1 MTRRASPLLLALA
14 ALLPTLLSAGAA
26 FAHAQLRGAE
36 PRAGAVVAQAPEA
49 ARLVFNEPVAPLQAR
64 WITSN
69 GETHDVAARS
79 EGDALVAPLPD
90 AAGRGTIVL
99 SWRVV
104 SQDGHPVGG
113 TLAFSIGAP
122 SENVA
127 LSAALVH
134 EPGGAARAAAV
145 AKFLLVCALA
155 FGVGGAFA
163 LAASPGAATNRARR
177 LAIAAC
183 AGAAPAAL
191 ALGAATA
198 LDLAG
203 APPGELLRARPWLLL
218 VESPVFGT
226 LFAGVLA
233 AALAGLSL
241 AGRETRLASAG
252 ALALA
257 AFSFALSGHAAT
269 AEPRWL
275 TAPAIA
281 LHAGAALFWIGALPV
296 LGAAIALRAG
306 EAPAALARFSMI
318 ATAPVAALFLTGAAL
333 AIVQLGDAAAI
344 FATTYGML
352 LAAKIACAVAMLGL
366 AGLNRWRLAPALAAR
381 APGAARAA
389 SRSVAAEIALALAV
403 VALASGF
410 RLAPPPRALDPAA
423 QPEAYIHLHGQRA
436 MADIVLTPG
445 RPGANAL
452 AATILDDA
460 FAPLDPVE
468 VAVLLAL
475 PERGIEAIEARLA
488 RGEDGAWRA
497 DGMVL
502 PLPGAWSV
510 RAEILIDD
518 FTREILIGEILI
530 GEVGAEEVG
539 ASP

>member
-1 MTRRASPLLLALA
+1 MTRRASLLPLALA
-14 ALLPTLLSAGAA
+14 ALLLTLLSAGAA
-26 FAHAQLRGAE
+26 LAHAQLRGSE

-64 WITSN
+64 WITSD

-79 EGDALVAPLPD
+79 EGDALVAPLPE
-90 AAGRGTIVL
+90 APGRGTIVL

-122 SENVA
+122 SENAA
-127 LSAALVH
+127 LSAALAH
-134 EPGGAARAAAV
+134 QPGAAAGAAAV
-145 AKFLLVCALA
+145 AKFLLAVGLAL
-155 FGVGGAFA
+155 GVGGAFA
-163 LAASPGAATNRARR
+163 LAALPGAATDRARR

-183 AGAAPAAL
+183 AAVPLAAL

-198 LDLAG
+198 LDLSG
-203 APPGELLRARPWLLL
+203 GPPGELLRGRPWLLL
-218 VESPVFGT
+218 VGSPAFGT

-233 AALAGLSL
+233 AALAGASL
-241 AGRETRLASAG
+241 AGRETRLAGAG

-281 LHAGAALFWIGALPV
+281 LHAGAALFWLGALPV
-296 LGAAIALRAG
+296 LGAAIALRTG
-306 EAPAALARFSMI
+306 EAPAALARFSAI

-333 AIVQLGDAAAI
+333 AIVQLGDPSAI

-366 AGLNRWRLAPALAAR
+366 AGLNRWRLAPALASG

-410 RLAPPPRALDPAA
+410 RLAPRRARSIPQRSPRPISTCTA
-423 QPEAYIHLHGQRA
+423 RA
-436 MADIVLTPG
+436 PWPT
-445 RPGANAL
+445 
-452 AATILDDA
+452 
-460 FAPLDPVE
+460 
-468 VAVLLAL
+468 
-475 PERGIEAIEARLA
+475 
-488 RGEDGAWRA
+488 
-497 DGMVL
+497 
-502 PLPGAWSV
+502 S
-510 RAEILIDD
+510 
-518 FTREILIGEILI
+518 
-530 GEVGAEEVG
+530 
-539 ASP
+539 S